1 MRRCAMPRGP
11 KAATVDL
18 AEGERAELERLL
30 RRRGVG
36 QALAQRIRI
45 VLSCAEPGATNLG
58 VARALGVSRPTVAT
72 WRRRFAAHRLEGLT
86 DAPRS
91 GAPRRIDDE
100 AVEGRVAL
108 PREEVPR
115 NATHWSTRAM
125 ARRAGMS
132 QSAVSRIWRAFG
144 LRPHRTETFKL
155 SSDPA
160 FIDKVRDIVGL
171 YLAPPERALVL
182 CVDEKPQIQAAQG
195 TPPAFPLGPG
205 QPERRTH
212 DYRRHGTIDLF
223 AALDV
228 KAGTVVGACERRHR
242 SIEFRA
248 FLDRVERGVPPGL
261 EVHLVLDNPKTHKTR
276 LIHDWLAKR
285 PHVHLHF
292 TPTSASWL
300 NLVECWFALLSRR
313 RLERGAFTSTDHL
326 EQAILAYIA
335 ETNANPKPF
344 VWTKPADAILASVAK
359 FCLLAQTTS
368 GSLALGCAIRGSLRW
383 RGAPCHGVRKIRCA
397 P

>member
-1 MRRCAMPRGP
+1 MSRGP
-11 KAATVDL
+11 KAVPLDL
-18 AEGERAELERLL
+18 SEHEQGEIQRLL
-30 RRRGVG
+30 RRHGTG
-36 QALAQRIRI
+36 QALVSRLRII
-45 VLSCAEPGATNLG
+45 LACAEPGATNLG
-58 VARALGVSRPTVAT
+58 VASALKVSRQTVAL
-72 WRRRFAAHRLEGLT
+72 WRGRFAAGRLEGLV

-100 AVEGRVAL
+100 AVERLVAL
-108 PREEVPR
+108 TLEEAPRQ
-115 NATHWSTRAM
+115 ATHWSTRSM
-125 ARRAGMS
+125 ARCTGMS

-195 TPPAFPLGPG
+195 TAPAFPIGPG

-212 DYRRHGTIDLF
+212 DYRPRHATIRLF
-223 AALDV
+223 VALDV
-228 KAGTVVGACERRHR
+228 KAGTVIGACERRHR

-248 FLDRVERGVPPGL
+248 FLDRVEGGVPPGL
-261 EVHLVLDNPKTHKTR
+261 ELHLVLDNLKTHKTR
-276 LIHDWLAKR
+276 LIHDWLVKR
-285 PHVHLHF
+285 PHFHLHF

-313 RLERGAFTSTDHL
+313 RLARGAFTSTGDL
-326 EQAILAYIA
+326 EVAILAYIA
-335 ETNANPKPF
+335 ETNTNPKPF
-344 VWTKPADAILASVAK
+344 VWSKSADDILASVAR
-359 FCLLAQTTS
+359 FCQRTS
-368 GSLALGCAIRGSLRW
+368 NSG
-383 RGAPCHGVRKIRCA
+383 H
-397 P
+397 